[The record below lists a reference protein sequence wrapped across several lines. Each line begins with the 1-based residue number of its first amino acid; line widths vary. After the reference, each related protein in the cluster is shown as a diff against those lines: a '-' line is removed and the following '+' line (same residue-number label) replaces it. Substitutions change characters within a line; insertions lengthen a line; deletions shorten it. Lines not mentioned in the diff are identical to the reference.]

1 MKIREDR
8 FPTFRTFMKGLK
20 TKRREW
26 FKIVTSNGGVNNANT
41 SDDRT
46 YYYVIF
52 QFRIGPLDGIRRLLH
67 PIINK

>member
-46 YYYVIF
+46 YYYVI
-52 QFRIGPLDGIRRLLH
+52 L
-67 PIINK
+67 PI